1 MNVALVTLR
10 SALDRQ
16 PQARDDVTVLTGS
29 LPTELRNLIAQLV
42 AFEARSRGANAQLAD
57 VLQSVMAQLIPDVC
71 SSGRS
76 MGRSMSRGR
85 PS

>member
-1 MNVALVTLR
+1 MNVAMNALR
-10 SALDRQ
+10 SAVDRL
-16 PQARDDVTVLTGS
+16 PQAGDDVTVLTGS

-42 AFEARSRGANAQLAD
+42 AFEARSRGANAQPAD
-57 VLQSVMAQLIPDVC
+57 VLQSVMAQLMPDAC

-76 MGRSMSRGR
+76 IGRSMSQVR

>member
-42 AFEARSRGANAQLAD
+42 AFEARSRGANAQLPD
-57 VLQSVMAQLIPDVC
+57 VLQSVMAQLMLDVC

-76 MGRSMSRGR
+76 MGRSMSRVR